1 MGRGNGRIID
11 HWGPHGGIWG
21 WVWVWAWQ
29 DFRVPPQ
36 ATSLQVGGG
45 GSHEPQFYPLAPP
58 ISPYPPIPALS
69 PWCHTQCHL
78 YPPTPKKWRQSQGH
92 KCSSFIHQKP
102 PQGQEWA
109 PPTLGTPIVPRTPPK
124 MECVGRRDTTPKTQ
138 GNGGHPQNGGGG
150 GGKVGGVHGVGGD
163 PLSRMGEGDWVLDP
177 PPTCGCRVR
186 GL

>member
-1 MGRGNGRIID
+1 MVGFGGGSGYGRGKILES
-11 HWGPHGGIWG
+11 
-21 WVWVWAWQ
+21 
-29 DFRVPPQ
+29 PPKP
-36 ATSLQVGGG
+36 LPCRWGGG

-150 GGKVGGVHGVGGD
+150 GAKLGGC
-163 PLSRMGEGDWVLDP
+163 MGWEVTPCPEW
-177 PPTCGCRVR
+177 VR
-186 GL
+186 GIGCWIPPQLVGAG